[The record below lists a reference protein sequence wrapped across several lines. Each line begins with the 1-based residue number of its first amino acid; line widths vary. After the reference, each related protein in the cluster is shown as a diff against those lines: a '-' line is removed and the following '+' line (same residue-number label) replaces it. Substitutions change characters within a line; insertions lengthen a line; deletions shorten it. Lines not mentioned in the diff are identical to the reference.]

1 MHKTHKIQ
9 LIPTESQKNLL
20 HQSFGVRRHSY
31 NWALAKWKELYELG
45 EKPSAYTLIK
55 LQNSIKKNEFP
66 FYKDVNK
73 CASQYAIHDLESSF
87 KKMWKEKSGYPRF
100 KKKGIKDS
108 YIAVENNTKFK
119 QKDKKI
125 WLPRI
130 GWVKTHENLR
140 FEGKVNYVAVKRV
153 ANKYFAVVNIMTND
167 TPTICKS
174 QDVVGID
181 LGIKTLLTCSDGKT
195 FENPKSLLRGLKS
208 LKRSQRSLS
217 RKKKGSFNRKK
228 QVKVLAKKHYK
239 ISCMRKNA
247 LHQATSYLAKNYGT
261 IVIEDLNVKGMF
273 KNRKLSQAVIDASFG
288 EFKRQITYK
297 SQWNGVKLI
306 VADRFFASSKICSCC
321 GQKKEVLKLS
331 ERVFKCSNCEN
342 KLDRDLNAAINLA
355 NLALLSNRE
364 EVKPV
369 EQTQC
374 ALSNQRGVAMKQ
386 ELNNLITV

>member
-1 MHKTHKIQ
+1 MYKTHKIQ
-9 LIPTESQKNLL
+9 LIPTNSQKNLL

-45 EKPSAYTLIK
+45 EKPNVYMLVK
-55 LQNSIKKNEFP
+55 LQNSIKKKEFP
-66 FYKDVNK
+66 FYKNVNK
-73 CASQYAIHDLESSF
+73 CSPQYAIHDLGNAF

-100 KKKGIKDS
+100 KKKGEKDS
-108 YIAVENNTKFK
+108 YIAVESEKDFK
-119 QKDKKI
+119 QKDNKI

-130 GWVKTHENLR
+130 GWVRCHENLR
-140 FEGKVNYVAVKRV
+140 FNGKVNNVTVKKVAD
-153 ANKYFAVVNIMTND
+153 KYFAFVNIITND
-167 TPTICKS
+167 TSTICEN
-174 QDVVGID
+174 QAVVGVD

-208 LKRSQRSLS
+208 LKRSQRSLA
-217 RKKKGSFNRKK
+217 RKKKGSLNRKK
-228 QVKVLAKKHYK
+228 QINVVAKKHYK

-247 LHQATSYLAKNYGT
+247 LHQATSYLVKNYGT
-261 IVIEDLNVKGMF
+261 IVIEDLNVKGMV
-273 KNRKLSQAVIDASFG
+273 KNHKLAQAINDASFG

-297 SQWNGVKLI
+297 SEWSGVKLL

-331 ERVFKCSNCEN
+331 ERVFKCFNCEN
-342 KLDRDLNAAINLA
+342 KLDRDLNASINLA

-369 EQTQC
+369 EQTQIFEQ
-374 ALSNQRGVAMKQ
+374 SNRVAMNQ